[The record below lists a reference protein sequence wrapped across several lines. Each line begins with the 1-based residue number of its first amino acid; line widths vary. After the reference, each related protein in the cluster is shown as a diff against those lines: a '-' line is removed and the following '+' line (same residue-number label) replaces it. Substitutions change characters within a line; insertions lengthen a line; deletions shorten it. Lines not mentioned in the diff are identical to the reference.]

1 MEAMTTLDFRT
12 LQRRHREALVFSL
25 FECLQTGG
33 ALTLIHDQD
42 FGDLKKQLESVALTN
57 IEWNELQA
65 GPHLWKLM
73 IKKIE
78 EKSEGGKGC
87 GICEGHGHSWKPS
100 T

>member
-25 FECLQTGG
+25 FECLQTG
-33 ALTLIHDQD
+33 AAMTLIHDQD
-42 FGDLKKQLESVALTN
+42 FGDLKKQLESIALTN
-57 IEWNELQA
+57 IEWNEIQA

-78 EKSEGGKGC
+78 EKKVGGGSC
-87 GICEGHGHSWKPS
+87 GICGEIGRAGKSPP
-100 T
+100 